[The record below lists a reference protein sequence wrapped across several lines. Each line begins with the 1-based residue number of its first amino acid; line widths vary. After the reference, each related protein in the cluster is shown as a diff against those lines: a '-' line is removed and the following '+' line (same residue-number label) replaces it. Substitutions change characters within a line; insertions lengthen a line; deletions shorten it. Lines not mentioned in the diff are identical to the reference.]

1 MGFNVAMVCDF
12 FYPQLGGVE
21 FHIYHL
27 AQNLIDLGHS
37 VIIITHAY
45 GNRTGI
51 RHLTNGLKVYH
62 IPLFILHR
70 ETTFPSVFYTFFMVR
85 NILIR
90 ENIQILHAHSSASAM
105 GMESICHANA
115 LGIRTVFTDHSL
127 YGFSVL
133 GSILLNK
140 LLKYT
145 LANVDRVIC
154 VSNICKEN
162 MIVRADIEPEK
173 LSVIPNAVVNKDF
186 APLDV
191 AKSARRSRDRIT
203 IVVISRLFP
212 NKGCDLLLRILPTIC
227 RDHDDVDFIM
237 AGDGPRFIDFQQM
250 IEAHRLQDRVSLLGA
265 VAHERIRDI
274 LCRGDVYLHASLT
287 EAFGTVLV
295 EAASCGLLIVTTK
308 VGGIPEVLPEH
319 MTVFADRTSVSSLIE
334 ATQRAI
340 DLIRSGQVNT
350 SSFHHEVA
358 QMYDWRDVARRTDI
372 VYHAIYN
379 DSSPHDKDWLLMIK
393 KLYRRKGIWARHLY
407 VLCAIVEYC
416 LILIFDFLYPRD
428 EIDRAPK
435 WPTREEYLKRIQSV
449 ER

>member
-1 MGFNVAMVCDF
+1 
-12 FYPQLGGVE
+12 
-21 FHIYHL
+21 
-27 AQNLIDLGHS
+27 
-37 VIIITHAY
+37 
-45 GNRTGI
+45 
-51 RHLTNGLKVYH
+51 
-62 IPLFILHR
+62 
-70 ETTFPSVFYTFFMVR
+70 
-85 NILIR
+85 
-90 ENIQILHAHSSASAM
+90 M

-186 APLDV
+186 APLDTS
-191 AKSARRSRDRIT
+191 KSARRNRDRIT

-227 RDHDDVDFIM
+227 RNHDDVDFIM

-250 IEAHRLQDRVSLLGA
+250 IEAHRLQNRVSLLGA

-319 MTVFADRTSVSSLIE
+319 MTVFADRTSVSSLVK
-334 ATQRAI
+334 ATEKAI
-340 DLIRSGQVNT
+340 DLIRSGAGQHLLI
-350 SSFHHEVA
+350 SSGS
-358 QMYDWRDVARRTDI
+358 RTD
-372 VYHAIYN
+372 V
-379 DSSPHDKDWLLMIK
+379 
-393 KLYRRKGIWARHLY
+393 
-407 VLCAIVEYC
+407 
-416 LILIFDFLYPRD
+416 
-428 EIDRAPK
+428 
-435 WPTREEYLKRIQSV
+435 
-449 ER
+449 